1 MDKNTIIITRHAA
14 LVELLTER
22 GIIDG
27 TEPLL
32 SHATPEDVRGRH
44 VVGVLPLSLAAIAAS
59 VTEVP
64 LALAPEDRGQEL
76 GIDRLREI
84 AGDAV
89 TYVVAERDKADASL
103 RRVAERMFDAGA
115 QNVLPPMPAIEDI
128 TGDVL

>member
-1 MDKNTIIITRHAA
+1 MGNTIIITRHPA
-14 LVELLTER
+14 LVQLLAER

-27 TEPLL
+27 TEAVVA
-32 SHATPEDVRGRH
+32 HASPEDVRGRH
-44 VVGVLPLSLAAIAAS
+44 VIGVLPLSLAAMAAS

-64 LALAPEDRGQEL
+64 LSLAPEDRGKEL
-76 GIDRLREI
+76 DIQRLREV

-89 TYVVAERDKADASL
+89 TYVVAERDKADANV

-115 QNVLPPMPAIEDI
+115 SNVLPPMPAIEDV

>member
-1 MDKNTIIITRHAA
+1 MSNTVIITRHPA
-14 LVELLTER
+14 LVELLSER

-27 TEPLL
+27 TEQVL
-32 SHATPEDVRGRH
+32 SHATPEDVMGRH
-44 VVGVLPLSLAAIAAS
+44 VIGVLPLSLAALAAS

-64 LALAPEDRGQEL
+64 LSLAPEDRGKEL
-76 GIDRLREI
+76 GIERLREI

>member
-1 MDKNTIIITRHAA
+1 MGNTIITTRHPA
-14 LVELLTER
+14 LVQLLSER
-22 GIIDG
+22 GIITGD
-27 TEPLL
+27 EAVMA
-32 SHATPEDVRGRH
+32 HATPDDVMGRH
-44 VVGVLPLSLAAIAAS
+44 VVGVLPLSLAALAAS

-64 LALAPEDRGQEL
+64 LALAPEDRGREL
-76 GIDRLREI
+76 GIERLREV

-103 RRVAERMFDAGA
+103 RRVAEQMFDAGA